1 MKAFQVKDFEMT
13 AKRPSLNSVIAQKKR
28 LAQQQ
33 EEQDALLQEDTY
45 TETEQKLMDEAG
57 SMSLIDHLGE
67 LRGRIIV
74 ALVAMIVGTI
84 VSYYYVEDIIQILIA
99 PAGKLYYTKPTE
111 AFFYI
116 HEDFHCLWLNRVES
130 SLVLPDLGFHYS
142 RLVKR

>member
-33 EEQDALLQEDTY
+33 KEQDALLQEDTY

-74 ALVAMIVGTI
+74 ALVAMIIGTV
-84 VSYYYVEDIIQILIA
+84 VSYSSPLQENCIIQNQR
-99 PAGKLYYTKPTE
+99 KPFLHT
-111 AFFYI
+111 
-116 HEDFHCLWLNRVES
+116 
-130 SLVLPDLGFHYS
+130 
-142 RLVKR
+142 